1 MIGIYFAPPHIPCPP
16 HLQTH
21 RRLCKNGSPLNHS
34 RNTNLRTCC
43 RLVVVFSALFLANNV
58 YAQAISDD
66 IKEVA
71 IELRDAAMKDSVAYE
86 VVESL
91 TMEVGPRSAGSA
103 GDTAGV
109 NWAVKKLESLGFAR
123 VHTDA
128 VEVPHWDR
136 GTLDVRISTPYAQQL
151 VATSLGG
158 SVGTPHEGIEAQIVR
173 VESLE
178 ELRTLSEKQLE
189 GRIAFVDHVMERA
202 KDGAGYR
209 VASRIRSCGHVV
221 AAERG
226 ALATI
231 IRSAGTST
239 HRVAHTG
246 SMRANKIPGTI
257 PAVALA
263 NADADILAYAVR
275 SGEPVTVRLHSTARD
290 LPRVMSANVIGEV
303 KGRGKLAKEL
313 VILGAHLDSWDLGTG
328 AIDDGAGVAIVTAAA
343 KLIMDS
349 GNRPRRTIR
358 VILYANEEF
367 GLSGADSYAE
377 HHQSTLENHVVGL
390 EADFGDGAVWKFS
403 SRVAD
408 SALDIVDELHALLEP
423 IGIERGDNKASGG
436 ADLSPLRKAG
446 MPVLG
451 MTQDG
456 TNYFDYHHTAD
467 DTLDKIDRDD
477 LNQNV
482 AAYATAA
489 YVAANIERD
498 FGRLPIDE
506 TKTTCAAEFD
516 KGK

>member
-1 MIGIYFAPPHIPCPP
+1 MRPWPGQIFVCF
-16 HLQTH
+16 L
-21 RRLCKNGSPLNHS
+21 LMSSSPL
-34 RNTNLRTCC
+34 
-43 RLVVVFSALFLANNV
+43 F
-58 YAQAISDD
+58 AQVISTD
-66 IKEVA
+66 IKDVA
-71 IELRDAAMKDSVAYE
+71 LELRNAAMQDSIAYD

-103 GDTAGV
+103 GDAAAV
-109 NWAVKKLESLGFAR
+109 RWAVEKLSSLGFER

-136 GTLDVRISTPYAQQL
+136 GTLDVRISAPYAQRL

-158 SVGTPHEGIEAQIVR
+158 SAGTPREGIQAPIVR
-173 VESLE
+173 VESLAQ
-178 ELRTLSEKQLE
+178 LRKLSGEQLE
-189 GRIAFVDHVMERA
+189 GRIAYIDHVMERA
-202 KDGAGYR
+202 KDGDGYSA
-209 VASRIRSCGHVV
+209 ASRIRACGHVV

-226 ALATI
+226 ARATI

-246 SMRANKIPGTI
+246 SMRMNKIPGTI

-263 NADADILAYAVR
+263 NADADILTYAIN
-275 SGEPVTVRLHSTARD
+275 SGEPVTVRLHSTARE
-290 LPRVMSANVIGEV
+290 LPRVMSANVVGEV
-303 KGRGKLAKEL
+303 RGRGTLANEI

-349 GNRPRRTIR
+349 GHRPRRTIR

-367 GLSGADSYAE
+367 GLSGADAYAAN
-377 HHQSTLENHVVGL
+377 HMSKINDHVVGL

-403 SRVAD
+403 SRVAED
-408 SALDIVDELHALLEP
+408 ALDIVDEIHTLLED
-423 IGIERGDNKASGG
+423 IGIERGDNEADGG

-456 TNYFDYHHTAD
+456 THYFDYHHTAD

-482 AAYATAA
+482 AAYVTAA
-489 YVAANIERD
+489 YVAANIARD
-498 FGRLPIDE
+498 FGRLPVDTSE
-506 TKTTCAAEFD
+506 KTCAAEFD
-516 KGK
+516 TSDP